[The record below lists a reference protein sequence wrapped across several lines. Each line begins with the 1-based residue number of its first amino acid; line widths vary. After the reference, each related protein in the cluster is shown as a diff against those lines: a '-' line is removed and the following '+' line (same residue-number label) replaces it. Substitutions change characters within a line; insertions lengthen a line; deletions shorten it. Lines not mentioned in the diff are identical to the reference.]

1 MHPPWL
7 GKRLIKCLKASKK
20 GATARKLVIHQSS
33 VTSSVIIWWVFWIL
47 LKRPGS
53 KMILSTRL
61 NSVQSKLTCMLWTE
75 KYRAIFRNTESM
87 RKTAKSMSIFP
98 MKNPLHRQGFVAC
111 QNQNRIK
118 AKSEFNQKDCK
129 RSASL
134 RPFARSC
141 IKYCIICLS
150 LTEQGLRLWMYA
162 SGKRKIKSSKLSAQ
176 LRSSKGLPFMYR
188 LHEL

>member
-20 GATARKLVIHQSS
+20 GATARKWVIHQSS

-53 KMILSTRL
+53 KMILSTGL

-111 QNQNRIK
+111 Q
-118 AKSEFNQKDCK
+118 NQKDCK